1 MLIGIFGISGVGK
14 TTFSKKFVEL
24 SMNAFHHFSASDLIK
39 KFGGCTTLETLEK
52 VTIDRNQQLLKQA
65 IENYKAQNPS
75 HDLILDLHIIIESP
89 EGIVKVGKNALQS
102 LNIDIPVFNVI
113 PSPKTKY
120 VITGNDIIPVANPI
134 NLIGHNS
141 PNP

>member
-1 MLIGIFGISGVGK
+1 
-14 TTFSKKFVEL
+14 
-24 SMNAFHHFSASDLIK
+24 MNAFHHFSASDLIK

-102 LNIDIPVFNVI
+102 LNIDIPVFLQASPSIILKRRDSDTSRARFKQNVEEL
-113 PSPKTKY
+113 
-120 VITGNDIIPVANPI
+120 DR
-134 NLIGHNS
+134 
-141 PNP
+141 